1 MSVSGFDELSK
12 RLTEL
17 SNNAQELAEKEHS
30 IPLPEL
36 LTSEFLSGCTK
47 FYSVED
53 MFDSSGFKVKTLR
66 DFAEIPSDQWDDF
79 IKTNTSYESW
89 EALLGAA
96 VQNWTAKK
104 LGF

>member
-12 RLTEL
+12 KLGEL
-17 SNNAQELAEKEHS
+17 STSAQKLAEKEQV

-36 LTSEFLSGCTK
+36 LNPEFISECSK
-47 FYSVED
+47 FDSVED
-53 MFDSSGFKVKTLR
+53 MFNSSGYKIKNQE

-79 IKTNTSYESW
+79 IKTNTSHESW
-89 EALLGAA
+89 KAMLGAA